1 MKYYSYSESLGSRY
15 RKPVR
20 SRSPIVPRESVPT
33 TISLLDVL
41 LSIWIAEAIL
51 ESEPRE
57 ARRLARR
64 APRKRAIDFERRA
77 GWVQPDLP

>member
-15 RKPVR
+15 RKPLR
-20 SRSPIVPRESVPT
+20 PKSSIVPRESVPI
-33 TISLLDVL
+33 TINMLDVL

-57 ARRLARR
+57 MRRRR
-64 APRKRAIDFERRA
+64 AQKKPTAPLERRA
-77 GWVQPDLP
+77 RWFPPDVP